1 MGQTIQVIMCKEKS
15 MEKESS
21 NGQMGAILMANFVKI
36 ILRVVDFICGV
47 MEDSMKESGNIIK
60 CMEKGPSSGLM
71 EGNI

>member
-1 MGQTIQVIMCKEKS
+1 